1 MIKLKTH
8 FGKTSVTLKGS
19 VAEISLDCLV
29 AIKSIH
35 KAIKDNSKVP
45 GDEEVFR
52 EFVLGLIN
60 DDEFWK
66 YLESDETVSASDS
79 KNAIL
84 QVLHDLGIGRS

>member
-8 FGKTSVTLKGS
+8 FGKTSVTLQGS
-19 VAEISLDCLV
+19 EGEIFADCLI

-35 KAIKDNSKVP
+35 KAINVNSKVP
-45 GDEEVFR
+45 GAEERFR
-52 EFVLGLIN
+52 EFVLDLIN

-66 YLESDETVSASDS
+66 YPSDETVSASDS

>member
-8 FGKTSVTLKGS
+8 WGKTSVTLKGS
-19 VAEISLDCLV
+19 VAEISSDCLV

-45 GDEEVFR
+45 EDEEVFR
-52 EFVLGLIN
+52 EFVLDLIN

-66 YLESDETVSASDS
+66 YPSDETVSASDA